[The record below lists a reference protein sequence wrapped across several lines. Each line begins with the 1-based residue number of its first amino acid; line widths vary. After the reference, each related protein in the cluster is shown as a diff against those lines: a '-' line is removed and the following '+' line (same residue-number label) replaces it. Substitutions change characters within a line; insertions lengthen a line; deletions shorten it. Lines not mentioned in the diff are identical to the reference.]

1 MLLPRRKLLIGS
13 AALPLTG
20 LWLSRAGADE
30 DVKPV
35 HALSLLGEPKYGPE
49 FKHLDYVN
57 PDAPKGG
64 MLHMALVGGFDNFNG
79 FIVKGQAGPS
89 SSIEALMTAPDDDV
103 EAGYGL
109 IAESVEVPS
118 DKSWVAFNLRSEPRW
133 HDGQPIT
140 VDDVVF
146 SFNILKE
153 KGRPFFRAYYA
164 NVQKVEQ
171 VGDRKVKFT
180 FNTSGN
186 RELPQIM
193 GQLSVLPKHYW
204 EGRDFES
211 PPTEPPLGSGPYK
224 VDSFEMG
231 RSVTLKRVP
240 GYWGANLPINLGQ
253 YNWDT
258 IRYDYYRDSTVAL
271 EAFKA
276 SQYDYRQENSAKN
289 WATAYDIP
297 ALHNGRI
304 KKVELPNDN
313 PTGMQAFVFNTRRDV
328 FKDHRVREAL
338 AYAFDFEWTN
348 KTIFYGQYTRTKSY
362 FANSDLASS
371 GLPSPEELQI
381 LEKYR
386 SRIPD
391 EVFTAEYQPPK
402 TDGSGNNR
410 TNLRKAIEILK
421 TAGWEVKDGKMTNT
435 KTGLQMQFEILLD
448 DQIFERI
455 MQPFVQNLTR
465 IGIQA
470 NIRTVIDSSQYKYRT
485 DNYDFDMITNV
496 FGESLSPGNE
506 QREFWGSA
514 TADSPGGANL
524 IGIKDPII
532 DELVDLV
539 IMARDR
545 QDLITRT
552 RALDRVL
559 LWGHYVIPSWHLR
572 VFRVA
577 YWDKFGRPATTPKPA
592 YGTGFD
598 SWWIDPE
605 NEAALNRS
613 KTN

>member
-1 MLLPRRKLLIGS
+1 MLLPRRNLLIGA
-13 AALPLTG
+13 AALPFAG
-20 LWLSRAGADE
+20 LPPRWSYADE
-30 DVKPV
+30 GITPV
-35 HALSLLGEPKYGPE
+35 HAMSLVGEPKYGPD

-64 MLHMALVGGFDNFNG
+64 ALRMYGLGGFDNFNG
-79 FIVKGQAGPS
+79 FIVKGLAGPS
-89 SSIEALMTAPDDDV
+89 SSIEALMTAPDDDIPA
-103 EAGYGL
+103 EYGL
-109 IAESVEVPS
+109 IAETIEVPA

-133 HDGQPIT
+133 HDGKPIT
-140 VDDVVF
+140 VDDVIF
-146 SFNILKE
+146 SFSILKE
-153 KGRPFFRAYYA
+153 KGRPFYRAYYA
-164 NVQKVEQ
+164 NVVKVEQ

-193 GQLSVLPKHYW
+193 GQLPVLPKHYW

-224 VDSFEMG
+224 VESFEMG

-240 GYWGANLPINLGQ
+240 DYWGANLPINLGQ
-253 YNWDT
+253 SNWDT

-276 SQYDYRQENSAKN
+276 GQYDFRQENSAKN

-297 ALHNGRI
+297 ALKDGRM

-313 PTGMQAFVFNTRRDV
+313 PTGMQAFVFNIRRDV
-328 FKDHRVREAL
+328 FKDKRVREAL

-348 KTIFYGQYTRTKSY
+348 KTIFYNQYTRTKSY

-386 SRIPD
+386 GRIPD
-391 EVFTAEYQPPK
+391 EVFTTEYKPPT

-410 TNLRKAIEILK
+410 VNLRKAVEILK
-421 TAGWEVKDGKMTNT
+421 TAGWEVKDGKMTNAQ
-435 KTGLQMQFEILLD
+435 TGQQMQFEILLD

-455 MQPFVQNLTR
+455 MQPFVQNLQR

-485 DNYDFDMITNV
+485 DNYDYDMITNV

-514 TADSPGGANL
+514 TADAPGGANL
-524 IGIKDPII
+524 IGIKDPVI
-532 DELVDLV
+532 DELIDLV
-539 IMARDR
+539 IMAPDR
-545 QDLITRT
+545 QSLITRT
-552 RALDRVL
+552 RVLDRVL

-572 VFRVA
+572 IFRVA
-577 YWDKFGRPATTPKPA
+577 YWDKFGRPPTTPKPA

-598 SWWIDPE
+598 SWWIDAE
-605 NEAALNRS
+605 KEAALNRS
-613 KTN
+613 RTN

>member
-1 MLLPRRKLLIGS
+1 M
-13 AALPLTG
+13 
-20 LWLSRAGADE
+20 
-30 DVKPV
+30 
-35 HALSLLGEPKYGPE
+35 SLVGEPKYGPD

-64 MLHMALVGGFDNFNG
+64 ALRMYGLGGFDNFNG
-79 FIVKGQAGPS
+79 FIVKGLAGPS
-89 SSIEALMTAPDDDV
+89 SSIEALMTAPDDDIPA
-103 EAGYGL
+103 EYGL
-109 IAESVEVPS
+109 IAETIEVPA

-133 HDGQPIT
+133 HDGKPIT
-140 VDDVVF
+140 VDDVIF
-146 SFNILKE
+146 SFSILKE
-153 KGRPFFRAYYA
+153 KGRPFYRAYYA
-164 NVQKVEQ
+164 NVVKVEQ

-193 GQLSVLPKHYW
+193 GQLPVLPKHYW

-224 VDSFEMG
+224 VESFEMG

-240 GYWGANLPINLGQ
+240 DYWGANLPINLGQ
-253 YNWDT
+253 SNWDT

-276 SQYDYRQENSAKN
+276 GQYDFRQENSAKN

-297 ALHNGRI
+297 ALKDGRM

-313 PTGMQAFVFNTRRDV
+313 PTGMQAFVFNIRRDV
-328 FKDHRVREAL
+328 FKDKRVREAL

-348 KTIFYGQYTRTKSY
+348 KTIFYNQYTRTKSY

-386 SRIPD
+386 GRIPD
-391 EVFTAEYQPPK
+391 EVFTTEYKPPT

-410 TNLRKAIEILK
+410 VNLRKAVEILK
-421 TAGWEVKDGKMTNT
+421 TAGWEVKDGKMTNAQ
-435 KTGLQMQFEILLD
+435 TGQQMQFEILLD

-455 MQPFVQNLTR
+455 MQPFVQNLQR

-485 DNYDFDMITNV
+485 DNYDYDMITNV

-514 TADSPGGANL
+514 TADAPGGANL
-524 IGIKDPII
+524 IGIKDPVI
-532 DELVDLV
+532 DELIDLV
-539 IMARDR
+539 IMAPDR
-545 QDLITRT
+545 QSLITRT
-552 RALDRVL
+552 RVLDRVL

-572 VFRVA
+572 IFRVA
-577 YWDKFGRPATTPKPA
+577 YWDKFGRPPTTPKPA

-598 SWWIDPE
+598 SWWIDAE
-605 NEAALNRS
+605 KEAALNRS
-613 KTN
+613 RTN

>member
-1 MLLPRRKLLIGS
+1 MLLSRRNLLIGA
-13 AALPLTG
+13 AALPFAG
-20 LWLSRAGADE
+20 LPPRWLRADE
-30 DVKPV
+30 GVTPV
-35 HALSLLGEPKYGPE
+35 HAMSLLGEPKYGPD

-57 PDAPKGG
+57 VDAPKGG
-64 MLHMALVGGFDNFNG
+64 MLRMYGLGGFDNFNG

-109 IAESVEVPS
+109 IAESVEVPT

-146 SFNILKE
+146 SFNTLKE

-164 NVQKVEQ
+164 NVVKVEQ
-171 VGDRKVKFT
+171 IGDRKVKFT

-193 GQLSVLPKHYW
+193 GQLAVLPKHYW
-204 EGRDFES
+204 ESRDFES
-211 PPTEPPLGSGPYK
+211 PPTEPPLGSGAYK

-240 GYWGANLPINLGQ
+240 DYWGANLPINLGQ
-253 YNWDT
+253 SNWDA

-276 SQYDYRQENSAKN
+276 GQYDYRQENSAKN
-289 WATAYDIP
+289 WATAYDVP
-297 ALHNGRI
+297 ALQDGRM
-304 KKVELPNDN
+304 KKAELPNDN

-328 FKDHRVREAL
+328 FKDKRVREAL

-362 FANSDLASS
+362 FANSELAST
-371 GLPSPEELQI
+371 GLPSQEELQI
-381 LEKYR
+381 LDKYR
-386 SRIPD
+386 GRIPD
-391 EVFTAEYQPPK
+391 EVFTTEYQPPT
-402 TDGSGNNR
+402 TDASGNNR
-410 TNLRKAIEILK
+410 VNLRKAVDILK
-421 TAGWEVKDGKMTNT
+421 TAGWEVKDGKMTNVQ
-435 KTGLQMQFEILLD
+435 TGQQMQFEILLD

-455 MQPFVQNLTR
+455 MQPFVQNLQR
-465 IGIQA
+465 IGIKA
-470 NIRTVIDSSQYKYRT
+470 SIRTVIDSSQYKNRT
-485 DNYDFDMITNV
+485 DNYDYDMITNV

-514 TADSPGGANL
+514 TADAPGGANA
-524 IGIKDPII
+524 IGIKDPVI
-532 DELVDLV
+532 DELIDLV
-539 IMARDR
+539 IMAPDR
-545 QDLITRT
+545 QSLVTRT

-559 LWGHYVIPSWHLR
+559 LWSHYVIPSWHLKI
-572 VFRVA
+572 FRVA
-577 YWDKFGRPATTPKPA
+577 YWDKFGRPSTTPKPA

-605 NEAALNRS
+605 KEAALNRG